1 MQISYEAFC
10 LNDQLNGER
19 EADAITGDIVTE
31 SESDDARVIRQIK
44 TQLDYSMKTVAESL
58 SKAITQK
65 RNNIIIIVMKFCK
78 KVDIHHLKRPVILI
92 CL

>member
-10 LNDQLNGER
+10 LNEQLNGER
-19 EADAITGDIVTE
+19 EADAINGDIVTE
-31 SESDDARVIRQIK
+31 SESDDARVIRQNK
-44 TQLDYSMKTVAESL
+44 TQLDYSMKTVAESS

-78 KVDIHHLKRPVILI
+78 KVDIRHLKRPVILI